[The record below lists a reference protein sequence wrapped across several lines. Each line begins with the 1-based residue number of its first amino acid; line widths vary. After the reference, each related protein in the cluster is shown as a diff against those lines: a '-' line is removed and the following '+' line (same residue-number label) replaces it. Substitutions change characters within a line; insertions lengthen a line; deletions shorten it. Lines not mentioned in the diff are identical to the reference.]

1 MNEVRLVGQFTGP
14 DRRLFVVRIENLG
27 DLPESLPVGVRAF
40 VLFTAVDATA
50 ASEQQLKD
58 FARKW
63 LELGCVWACAVYA
76 ADPECDAMVAVAES
90 NWVEQI
96 EVCLADSK
104 TWSDK
109 LVAGQE
115 EENV

>member
-1 MNEVRLVGQFTGP
+1 MRFDCVTTSHET
-14 DRRLFVVRIENLG
+14 D
-27 DLPESLPVGVRAF
+27 SLDNALWF
-40 VLFTAVDATA
+40 
-50 ASEQQLKD
+50 
-58 FARKW
+58 
-63 LELGCVWACAVYA
+63 AVYA